1 MTERVWYWV
10 REKGKRPHLKQAK
23 IVRGNSVARCTILV
37 DGETVTRIVK
47 VRHLFTAKPE
57 VSVPADWQALD

>member
-10 REKGKRPHLKQAK
+10 REKGKRPHLKQATVLLNNGRHARIQVEGEK
-23 IVRGNSVARCTILV
+23 RDRTVR
-37 DGETVTRIVK
+37 